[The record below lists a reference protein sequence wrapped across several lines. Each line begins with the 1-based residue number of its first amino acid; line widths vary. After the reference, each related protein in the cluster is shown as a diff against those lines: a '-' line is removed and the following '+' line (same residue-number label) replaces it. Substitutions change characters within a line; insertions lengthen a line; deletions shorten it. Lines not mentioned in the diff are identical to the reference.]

1 MFITKRNRRN
11 LRMTWIDYR
20 KAYDS
25 VSHSWIF
32 EVLRMYKIASNVG
45 NFLKRSI
52 SMWKTALTLNNR
64 MLGYVN
70 IKRGIFQGDSLSPLL
85 FVMCLFPL
93 SSLLRDLQKG
103 FVVDGIVISHL
114 LYLDDLKL
122 YSKSEEDMATLVNT
136 VRIFSDDIGMSFGFN
151 KCANIVVER
160 GKVVDSADVSLPG
173 GTIEALPISASYK
186 YLGVLESAEFNML
199 K

>member
-1 MFITKRNRRN
+1 MA
-11 LRMTWIDYR
+11 WIDYR

-32 EVLRMYKIASNVG
+32 EVLRMYKIIDSVC

-52 SMWKTALTLNNR
+52 SMWKTSLTLNGR
-64 MLGYVN
+64 LLGCVKM
-70 IKRGIFQGDSLSPLL
+70 KRGIFQGDSLSLLL
-85 FVMCLFPL
+85 FAMCLFPL

-103 FVVDGIVISHL
+103 FIVDGIVISHL

-136 VRIFSDDIGMSFGFN
+136 VRIFSDGIGMCF
-151 KCANIVVER
+151 
-160 GKVVDSADVSLPG
+160 VSTSVQTLLLRK
-173 GTIEALPISASYK
+173 AK
-186 YLGVLESAEFNML
+186 
-199 K
+199 